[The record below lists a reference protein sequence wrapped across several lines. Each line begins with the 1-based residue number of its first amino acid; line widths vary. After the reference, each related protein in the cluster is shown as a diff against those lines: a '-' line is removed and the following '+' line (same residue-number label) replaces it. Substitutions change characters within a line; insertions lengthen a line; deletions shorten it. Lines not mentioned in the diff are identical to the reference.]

1 VKEKFMKGSE
11 IADIASHEKFARGI
25 PDRRDY
31 KSEREVLRKRL
42 LNSRGLRE
50 SLDPTLK
57 GHPTERP
64 ETTSC
69 GLDPTLKG
77 HPTERPETTTSC
89 GLDPTLKGHPTK
101 GAETTES
108 CALESLNIS
117 ASDFHEKTYEIANNL
132 FSCENKLAQ

>member
-31 KSEREVLRKRL
+31 KSEREVLGKRL

-50 SLDPTLK
+50 S
-57 GHPTERP
+57 
-64 ETTSC
+64 
-69 GLDPTLKG
+69 LDPTLKG